1 MTVIMKN
8 DHLRIVKEIKHRA
21 LKFHLIGVLLLTVI
35 VFGYWFQGWEN
46 AVIKESYKFFKQQHD
61 SLVAKQQL
69 YALLRSKSLTVGQA
83 LDLGEVILGQ
93 NQVPISIAL
102 AMISIESNFNP
113 EAISNKGAKG
123 LTQVMPILRKA
134 YTNHPSFG
142 KEINQVYDVS
152 VNAKLGLTYL
162 GDLHKQYKDWKPA
175 LRAYNAGP
183 ENAYNKRYDPYVNL
197 VLEEA
202 KKFKMETLD

>member
-1 MTVIMKN
+1 MTVIMKD
-8 DHLRIVKEIKHRA
+8 DHLRIVKEIKHKA
-21 LKFHLIGVLLLTVI
+21 LKIHLIGVLLLAVV

-46 AVIKESYKFFKQQHD
+46 AIVKESYKLFKQQHD
-61 SLVAKQQL
+61 SLIAKQQL
-69 YALLRSKSLTVGQA
+69 YSILRSKSLTVGQA

-113 EAISNKGAKG
+113 DAVSNKGAKG

-134 YTNHPSFG
+134 YANHPSFG

-183 ENAYNKRYDPYVNL
+183 ENAHNKNYDRYSNL
-197 VLEEA
+197 VLGEA
-202 KKFKMETLD
+202 KKFKIETLD